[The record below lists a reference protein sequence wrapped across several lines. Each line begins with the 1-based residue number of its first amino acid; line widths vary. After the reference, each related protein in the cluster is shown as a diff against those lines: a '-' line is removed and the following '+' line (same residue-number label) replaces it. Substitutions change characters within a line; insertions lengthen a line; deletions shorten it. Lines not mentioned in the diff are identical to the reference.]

1 VSDPGVDG
9 RTARELAGSLRAVLR
24 AAEHQLIDEDA
35 PLLRMITDH
44 IGCPVGEIPNVA
56 AQWPSWEHANL
67 QRGVE
72 AYLAE
77 HSPEATWFGVSGMG
91 RGHQDL
97 IDMLAMAAT
106 GMYQLG
112 AVDYASVAVG
122 PRHSIDAVQ
131 FGLVR
136 TAAPDGTPV
145 VIGMR
150 GAPPH
155 HEPVC
160 GLQVLARDRATGS
173 AVRERVEE
181 LIREHDVFRGQV
193 LTFGFSEQRGNQLVR
208 FQARPALAAEEVVL
222 PPGVLD
228 AIERHVVLAADRSAR
243 LRAAGQ
249 HVKRGLL
256 LHGAPGTGKTH
267 TVRYLMSR
275 LTASTIVVMS
285 GPSLMMIAEATALA
299 RRLQPSVVVVE
310 DVDLIAQDRSFAPT
324 GHPLLFQ
331 LLNEMDG
338 IGADVD
344 VTFVLTTNRVEV
356 LEHALADRPGRID
369 LAVEIPR
376 PDATARE
383 RLLRLY
389 ARKVPLD
396 LPDPAGLLAATE
408 GVTASFIRELVR
420 RAVLRAID
428 AGGDL
433 RVDEPTLRAAL
444 DELLDQRHALTR
456 SILGGP
462 SSGRPAEEAPGEP
475 PGEPAREPRSRLF
488 PGSIGRPVTPG
499 PQPGMFPGPGA

>member
-1 VSDPGVDG
+1 MSEPGVDG
-9 RTARELAGSLRAVLR
+9 RTARELARSLRDLLR
-24 AAEHQLIDEDA
+24 AAEHQLIDDDA

-44 IGCPVGEIPNVA
+44 IGCPTGQIPNVA

-77 HSPEATWFGVSGMG
+77 HSPDATWFGVGGMG
-91 RGHQDL
+91 RGHHDL

-106 GMYQLG
+106 GMYRLG
-112 AVDYASVAVG
+112 AVDYAGVAVG
-122 PRHSIDAVQ
+122 PRRSVDAVQ

-160 GLQVLARDRATGS
+160 GLQVLAPDRATGT

-181 LIREHDVFRGQV
+181 LMREHDVFRGQV
-193 LTFGFSEQRGNQLVR
+193 LTFGFSEHRGNQLVT
-208 FQARPALAAEEVVL
+208 FQPRPVLAADEVVL
-222 PPGVLD
+222 PPGVLETV
-228 AIERHVVLAADRSAR
+228 ERHVVLAADRAER

-256 LHGAPGTGKTH
+256 LHGPPGTGKTH

-275 LTASTIVVMS
+275 LTSSTVVVVS
-285 GPSLMMIAEATALA
+285 GPALMMIGEATALA

-338 IGADVD
+338 IGADAD

-356 LEHALADRPGRID
+356 LEHALTDRPGRID

-376 PDATARE
+376 PDAAARE

-389 ARKVPLD
+389 ARNVPLD
-396 LPDPAGLLAATE
+396 LPDPAALLAATD
-408 GVTASFIRELVR
+408 GVTASFVRELVR

-428 AGGDL
+428 AGAEL
-433 RVDEPTLRAAL
+433 RLDEPTLRAAL

-456 SILGGP
+456 SILGGRSP
-462 SSGRPAEEAPGEP
+462 DAPPGEP
-475 PGEPAREPRSRLF
+475 PSRM
-488 PGSIGRPVTPG
+488 GRPFQPG
-499 PQPGMFPGPGA
+499 PAPGVYFGGGG